1 MGSRLSAVE
10 KASYT
15 PKLPGPQES
24 AEQSRLEGIRA
35 RSLEQDIEERKKY
48 GNRIFWFSMSW
59 VVCIVTIILVDG
71 IELPKVESVSFD
83 ISETVLLALMGT
95 TTVNILGA
103 LFIVMRY
110 LFPQQ
115 NKRQQEA
122 PQHDDLDH

>member
-1 MGSRLSAVE
+1 
-10 KASYT
+10 
-15 PKLPGPQES
+15 
-24 AEQSRLEGIRA
+24 
-35 RSLEQDIEERKKY
+35 
-48 GNRIFWFSMSW
+48 MSW
-59 VVCIVTIILVDG
+59 VVCIVTIILADG

-115 NKRQQEA
+115 NKRHQEA
-122 PQHDDLDH
+122 PSHNDLDH

>member
-1 MGSRLSAVE
+1 MGSRLSPVE
-10 KASYT
+10 KVSYS
-15 PKLPGPQES
+15 PKLPGEQES

-59 VVCIVTIILVDG
+59 VVCIVTIILADG

-115 NKRQQEA
+115 NKRHQEA
-122 PQHDDLDH
+122 PSHNDLDH